1 MAQNPVD
8 LGKDFVESGMRLITH
23 TSSDALLD
31 KARRLREGPCDNCGQ
46 NPCDP
51 RCINAGKYE
60 IPDDRYSRPCGG
72 AGGFDDFV
80 ERWHE

>member
-8 LGKDFVESGMRLITH
+8 LGKEFIESGMRLITH
-23 TSSDALLD
+23 SSSDALLD
-31 KARRLREGPCDNCGQ
+31 KARRLKEGPCDNCGQ
-46 NPCDP
+46 NPCDV
-51 RCINAGKYE
+51 RCVNAGKYE
-60 IPDDRYSRPCGG
+60 IPDDRLSRPCGG